1 MDEDAKKARAEYY
14 RKWREKNREKIKIYN
29 QNYWKKRSKM
39 EVK

>member
-14 RKWREKNREKIKIYN
+14 RKWREKNREKIRIYN

-39 EVK
+39 ENK